1 MHTRVRLPTFSMNP
15 PFEQLDFL
23 YTPSGDVAADARW
36 FTEVLGGRLV
46 FAIEAMGARVAM
58 VELTEGP
65 PHVLLTD
72 HLEGDR
78 PVFVYR
84 VASIQAT
91 LAGLEERGWEPVGS
105 FEIPQGPCCSFRGP
119 GGHRIAVYEVV
130 RPGVADDFAGRFDF

>member
-1 MHTRVRLPTFSMNP
+1 MSP
-15 PFEQLDFL
+15 PFDRLDFL

-58 VELTEGP
+58 VELTDGP
-65 PHVLLTD
+65 PHLLLTD

-84 VASIQAT
+84 VARIEAT
-91 LAGLEERGWEPVGS
+91 LAGLEERGWERVAS
-105 FEIPQGPCCSFRGP
+105 FEIPQGPCCSFRGR
-119 GGHRIAVYEVV
+119 GGHRIAVYEEV
-130 RPGVADDFAGRFDF
+130 RPDVADHFAGRFDF

>member
-1 MHTRVRLPTFSMNP
+1 MSP
-15 PFEQLDFL
+15 PFDQLDFL
-23 YTPSGDVAADARW
+23 YTPSGDVAADVRW

-58 VELTEGP
+58 VALTEGP

-84 VASIQAT
+84 VASIEET
-91 LAGLEERGWEPVGS
+91 LAGLEERGWERVGS
-105 FEIPQGPCCSFRGP
+105 FEIPQGPCCSFWGP
-119 GGHRIAVYEVV
+119 GGHRIAVYEVA
-130 RPGVADDFAGRFDF
+130 RPGAADHFTGRFDF

>member
-1 MHTRVRLPTFSMNP
+1 MSP

-23 YTPSGDVAADARW
+23 YTPSGDVAADVRW

-58 VELTEGP
+58 VELTDGP
-65 PHVLLTD
+65 PHLLLTD

-84 VASIQAT
+84 VASIETT
-91 LAGLEERGWEPVGS
+91 LAGLEERGWERVAS

-119 GGHRIAVYEVV
+119 GGHRIAVYEEV
-130 RPGVADDFAGRFDF
+130 RPGVADHFAGRFDF

>member
-1 MHTRVRLPTFSMNP
+1 MSP

-58 VELTEGP
+58 VELTDGP
-65 PHVLLTD
+65 PHLLLTD
-72 HLEGDR
+72 HLEGDW

-84 VASIQAT
+84 VASIDST
-91 LAGLEERGWEPVGS
+91 LAGLEERGWERVAS

-119 GGHRIAVYEVV
+119 GGHRIAVYEEK
-130 RPGVADDFAGRFDF
+130 RPGVADHFAGRFDF

>member
-1 MHTRVRLPTFSMNP
+1 MSP

-36 FTEVLGGRLV
+36 FTDVLGGRLV

-58 VELTEGP
+58 VELTKGP

-84 VASIQAT
+84 VARIVAT
-91 LAGLEERGWEPVGS
+91 LAGLEERGWERVAS

-119 GGHRIAVYEVV
+119 GGHRIAVYEEV
-130 RPGVADDFAGRFDF
+130 RPDVADHFAGRFDF

>member
-1 MHTRVRLPTFSMNP
+1 MSP
-15 PFEQLDFL
+15 PFIRRLEGRLWPFDQLDFL
-23 YTPSGDVAADARW
+23 YTPSADVAADARW

-84 VASIQAT
+84 VASIEAT
-91 LAGLEERGWEPVGS
+91 LAGLEERGWERVGS

-130 RPGVADDFAGRFDF
+130 RPGVSDHFTGRFDF